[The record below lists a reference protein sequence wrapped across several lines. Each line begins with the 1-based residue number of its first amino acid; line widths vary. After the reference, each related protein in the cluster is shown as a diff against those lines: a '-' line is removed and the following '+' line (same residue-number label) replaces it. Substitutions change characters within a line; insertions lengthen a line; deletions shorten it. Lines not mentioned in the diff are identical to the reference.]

1 MCAHSDLCDR
11 SICWCRS
18 LKTIYSIYFNFA
30 YIANLI
36 DLFYTISVNDFE
48 NVNVSKAISDVAA
61 VLSVQKWPLKAGREV
76 TANQGSY

>member
-1 MCAHSDLCDR
+1 M
-11 SICWCRS
+11 
-18 LKTIYSIYFNFA
+18 NFA

-61 VLSVQKWPLKAGREV
+61 ILSVQKWPLKAGKEV